1 MASMLKK
8 SYLWVEMLAAFGGL
22 PLLVYFFRERWLIIA
37 MLWIGSI
44 VALAVLKHQDA
55 AFGYRADWN
64 LQGAK
69 QGLNAMLR
77 RFALMSLLL
86 FAFTVAHDFDRLFSF
101 PLERPQVWIM
111 VMLLYPILS
120 AWPQEIL
127 YRTFFM
133 RRYAPLFGA
142 QAALM
147 SAAAF
152 SYVHIIFEN
161 WIAIV
166 FTFFGGWL
174 FADTYRRH
182 RSLALVT
189 LEHALY
195 GCLIFTLGLGW
206 YFYGAAWKR

>member
-8 SYLWVEMLAAFGGL
+8 SYLWAEVLAAFGGL
-22 PLLVYFFRERWLIIA
+22 PLIIYFFRERWLIIA
-37 MLWIGSI
+37 MLWIG
-44 VALAVLKHQDA
+44 AVLAIAALKRQDTT
-55 AFGYRADWN
+55 FSYRADWN
-64 LQGAK
+64 LPGAK
-69 QGLNAMLR
+69 QGLRSMLK
-77 RFALMSLLL
+77 RFGLMAVLL
-86 FAFTVAHDFDRLFSF
+86 FAFTVAHDVDRLFSF
-101 PLERPQVWIM
+101 PLERPRVWVM

-127 YRTFFM
+127 YRTLFM
-133 RRYAPLFGA
+133 RRYAPLFGTHT
-142 QAALM
+142 ALM

-174 FADTYRRH
+174 FADTYRKS

-206 YFYGAAWKR
+206 YFYGAAWRR